1 MNDSSEQP
9 PSPGQPL
16 VGIVGVCASGKS
28 TLISGLV
35 AHGIRTKHIAQE
47 HSFVKDMWKR
57 LTNPD
62 ILVFLD
68 ASYPVTL
75 LRRRFNWTEA
85 DWAEQQRRLMHARD
99 HADLIV
105 NTNELTIE
113 QVLELVVNFVS
124 SHSST
129 SRD

>member
-1 MNDSSEQP
+1 MNNSSDQP
-9 PSPGQPL
+9 PSQSQPL

-28 TLISGLV
+28 TLISGLE
-35 AHGIRTKHIAQE
+35 AQGIRSKHIAQE

-75 LRRRFNWTEA
+75 KRRQFNWTES
-85 DWAEQQRRLMHARD
+85 DWAEQQRRLMHARE
-99 HADLIV
+99 HADLII
-105 NTNELTIE
+105 NTNDLTIE
-113 QVLELVVNFVS
+113 QVLQLVVSFVS
-124 SHSST
+124 SNSVT
-129 SRD
+129 NQD